1 MKILNILIIGG
12 TGILSRAIAQEAIVA
27 GHDVTILT
35 NGLGELPESIGI
47 RQHIICDRNQPD
59 EFVAAIK
66 NTQVKSWDLVV
77 DAICYRADQAQSC
90 LDAIH
95 SISQHTIVISTA
107 ILYDPD
113 APMPINESAPLG
125 NSAMLGKYGTEK
137 TAMEQVWL
145 KAWQTESHPVT
156 ILRPPH
162 ILGEGSFL
170 GVMPFHNRDPFIIS
184 RLLNHKPLILA
195 DGGKQALQIVFNRDI
210 AKVVLAA
217 SGKSQ
222 TFGKIYNCANPEII
236 TGAKYFEAIA
246 TLLGVPI
253 KIKSIP
259 SEITEQ
265 SGWGWS
271 ATTLSRI
278 LDMSALQRDIGIVP
292 NTPLAI
298 ALKETMD
305 YLPKLDHI
313 YDKCDYSLQLDAIEQ
328 AVDNGYAEVLKAVL
342 EATSHKERL
351 PIDERMNIE
360 PPNYFLRS

>member
-35 NGLGELPESIGI
+35 NGLGELAEPIGI
-47 RQHIICDRNQPD
+47 KQHIICDRNQPN
-59 EFVAAIK
+59 EFIAAIK
-66 NTQVKSWDLVV
+66 NTQVKSWNLVV
-77 DAICYRADQAQSC
+77 DVICYRADQAQSC

-217 SGKSQ
+217 SGKTQ

-236 TGAKYFEAIA
+236 TGAKYFEVIA

-298 ALKETMD
+298 ALKETMN
-305 YLPKLDHI
+305 YLPKLSHT
-313 YDKCDYSLQLDAIEQ
+313 YDKCDYTSQLDAIEQ
-328 AVDNGYAEVLKAVL
+328 AVDNGYVEVLKAVL

>member
-1 MKILNILIIGG
+1 MKILIIGG
-12 TGILSRAIAQEAIVA
+12 TGILSRAIAEEAIA
-27 GHDVTILT
+27 KDHDVTILT
-35 NGLGELPESIGI
+35 NGLGELPEPVGI
-47 RQHIICDRNQPD
+47 KQHLICDRNQPN
-59 EFVAAIK
+59 EFINVIK
-66 NTQVKSWDLVV
+66 NAECKTWDLVV

-90 LDAIH
+90 LAAIDA
-95 SISQHTIVISTA
+95 ISQHTIIISTA
-107 ILYDPD
+107 ILYAPD

-125 NSAMLGKYGTEK
+125 NSKMLGKYGTEK

-145 KAWQTESHPVT
+145 NAWQTQKHPVT

-162 ILGEGSFL
+162 ILGAGSFL

-195 DGGKQALQIVFNRDI
+195 DGGKQALQVVFNRDI
-210 AKVVLAA
+210 AKVILAA

-246 TLLGVPI
+246 QLLGVPI
-253 KIKSIP
+253 SIKSIP

-271 ATTLSRI
+271 ATALSRI

-298 ALKETMD
+298 ALKETID
-305 YLPKLDHI
+305 YLPKLSHT

-328 AVDNGYAEVLKAVL
+328 AVDQGYIELLKAVS
-342 EATSHKERL
+342 AASSHKERL
-351 PIDERMNIE
+351 PIDQRMNIE
-360 PPNYFLRS
+360 PPNYFLR